1 MTQISIADREFMARA
16 LQLAERGLY
25 TTTPNP
31 RVGCVLVDPISGH
44 ILGEGFHRK
53 AGEGHAEVNALQAAG
68 GAARGATAYVTLEP
82 CSHTGKTGPCSD
94 ALVAAGVARVVYA
107 MEDPNP
113 TVAGRGV
120 ARLRAAG
127 IQVDGPLMQAQ
138 AERLNPGFIKRM
150 RTGLPWVHCK
160 LAMSLDGRTA
170 MASGESQWITGP
182 CARADVQRLRARS
195 CAIVTGVETLLRDQP
210 ALTVRDPAIDMLG
223 RQPLRVIV
231 DSRLRSPA
239 DASIFRQPGR
249 AFVASAEASVVGKYD
264 SAIGMWHLPGSE
276 GRVDL
281 HRLLRKLAAEEAC
294 NEVMI
299 EAGHTLAGSF
309 MAENLVDELQVYMAG
324 ILLGNLAKPL
334 LELPFTTMSQRR
346 RLRITDIRAL
356 GEDWRIT
363 ARPEQGP
370 DQGSPSTANAG

>member
-16 LQLAERGLY
+16 LQLAGRGLY

-31 RVGCVLVDPISGH
+31 RVGCVLVDSVSGRT
-44 ILGEGFHRK
+44 LGEGFHRK
-53 AGEGHAEVNALQAAG
+53 AGEGHAEVNALKAAG

-94 ALVAAGVARVVYA
+94 ALIAAGVARVVYA

-113 TVAGRGV
+113 VVAGRGV

-138 AERLNPGFIKRM
+138 AEALNPGFIKRM
-150 RTGLPWVHCK
+150 RTGLPWVRCK

-182 CARADVQRLRARS
+182 CARADVQRLRAGS

-210 ALTVRDPAIDMLG
+210 ALTVRDPAIEMLG

-239 DASIFRQPGR
+239 DAGIFRQPGR
-249 AFVASAEASVVGKYD
+249 TCLASAEAAGGKYD
-264 SAIGMWHLPGSE
+264 TAVGLWHLPGGE

-294 NEVMI
+294 NEVMV
-299 EAGHTLAGSF
+299 EAGPTLAGSF

-334 LELPFTTMSQRR
+334 LELPFATMSQRR

-370 DQGSPSTANAG
+370 D

>member
-1 MTQISIADREFMARA
+1 MTQISIADREYMARA

-31 RVGCVLVDPISGH
+31 RVGCLLVDPVSGRT
-44 ILGEGFHRK
+44 LGEGFHRK

-68 GAARGATAYVTLEP
+68 DTARGATAYVTLEP

-94 ALVAAGVARVVYA
+94 ALITAGVARVVYA

-113 TVAGRGV
+113 AVAGRGV
-120 ARLRAAG
+120 ERLRAAG
-127 IQVDGPLMQAQ
+127 IQADGPLMETQ
-138 AERLNPGFIKRM
+138 AEALNPGFIKRM
-150 RTGLPWVHCK
+150 RTGLPWVRCK

-195 CAIVTGVETLLRDQP
+195 CAIVTGVETLLQDQP
-210 ALTVRDPAIDMLG
+210 ALTVRDPAIDTLG

-239 DASIFRQPGR
+239 DAGIFRQPGR
-249 AFVASAEASVVGKYD
+249 TCLASARAAVGGKYD
-264 SAIGMWHLPGSE
+264 AAINVWHLPGSDE
-276 GRVDL
+276 RVDL
-281 HRLLRKLAAEEAC
+281 HRLLQKLAAEEAC

-299 EAGHTLAGSF
+299 EAGPTLAGSF
-309 MAENLVDELQVYMAG
+309 MADGLVDELQVYMAG

-334 LELPFTTMSQRR
+334 LELPFATMSQRR
-346 RLRITDIRAL
+346 RLQIIDIRAL

-363 ARPEQGP
+363 ARPEQVL
-370 DQGSPSTANAG
+370 PSSATNAG